1 MKALRSF
8 LVILVEFFWNKTW
21 ARSGLKFLGS
31 SKEDGHGSL
40 ALNTIALFPQGL
52 SENGPL

>member
-1 MKALRSF
+1 MKALRGF
-8 LVILVEFFWNKTW
+8 LAILVEFFWNKTW

-31 SKEDGHGSL
+31 SKDGHGSL